1 MNKCRRNAARKRR
14 GMDKAHGGVKL
25 NVTRYS
31 EDRVELLMKLIRMEI
46 GQ

>member
-14 GMDKAHGGVKL
+14 SMDKPHGVVKL

-31 EDRVELLMKLIRMEI
+31 SDGVVLLMKLIRMEI